1 MQNDIKKIS
10 IFLSSPGDVLQE
22 RQIVSK
28 VINKLTSSP
37 LLHDKINLE
46 LISWDQP
53 GTTIPLL
60 ASISP
65 QEAINQGMKLPAD
78 CDIVIVVL
86 WSRLGTPLTTSSFL
100 KPDGN
105 QYLSGT
111 EWEFLN
117 AQEKAKQTSRPLIL
131 LFRRTEK
138 VLLDPDASDFEE
150 KTKQRKLVNE
160 FFKSL
165 SNPDGS
171 IQYSYSSYTTPTEF
185 ESLLEQNITAL
196 VARLIDN
203 QPIRPQPFLHD
214 EVNRDSYPTNRFVFD
229 ITEPNA
235 VDRKIFLLPASEL
248 IFGMSKREKHP
259 DVDVVLRLLPSRSI
273 NLDPAN
279 WKASAM
285 ISKAHWRLRVIDGQ
299 VQLMDIS
306 KNGITISQTSL
317 DDSSLESLGDIVSLS
332 GTMPEEGEADF
343 IRITKNEWL
352 KIPDHLQLTLGNNLL
367 DLKIE
372 TFRDERSN
380 KVNSVRVSRLT
391 NYPQHQY
398 LQLIDRAS
406 IGNSPTCAVHFD
418 IPGSNAVF
426 GELLLKHGSIYI
438 NSFIDNGLNLNGSN
452 LIPNLPTQL
461 KEKDYLKF
469 GNIKLL
475 FNQALD
481 NHFLSQTQHRYRKI
495 SLRKEK

>member
-1 MQNDIKKIS
+1 MQNNIKNIS
-10 IFLSSPGDVLQE
+10 IFLSSPGYILQE
-22 RQIVSK
+22 RQIAVK
-28 VINKLTSSP
+28 VINRLTSSP
-37 LLHDKINLE
+37 LLRDKIKLE
-46 LISWDQP
+46 IISWDQP
-53 GTTIPLL
+53 GTSIPLL

-65 QEAINQGMKLPAD
+65 QEAINQGMKLPSE
-78 CDIVIVVL
+78 CDIVIVIL
-86 WSRLGTPLTTSSFL
+86 WSRLGTPLTKSSFN
-100 KPDGN
+100 KSDGSP
-105 QYLSGT
+105 YLSGT

-117 AQEKAKQTSRPLIL
+117 AQEKARQTGRPLIL
-131 LFRRTEK
+131 LYRRTEK
-138 VLLDPDASDFEE
+138 VLLDPDATDFEE

-171 IQYSYSSYTTPTEF
+171 IQYGYSSYTTPTEF
-185 ESLLEQNITAL
+185 ENLLEQNITAL
-196 VARLIDN
+196 VARFIDN
-203 QPIRPQPFLHD
+203 QPLRPQPFLRD

-229 ITEPNA
+229 ITEPNSL
-235 VDRKIFLLPASEL
+235 DRKIFLLPASEL
-248 IFGMSKREKHP
+248 VFGMSKREKHP

-273 NLDPAN
+273 KLDPAN

-306 KNGITISQTSL
+306 RNGITINRTSL
-317 DDSSLESLGDIVSLS
+317 DDSDLESLGDIVGLF
-332 GTMPEEGEADF
+332 GTAPEKGEADF
-343 IRITKNEWL
+343 VRVIKNEWRT
-352 KIPDHLQLTLGNNLL
+352 IPDHLSLTLGNNLL
-367 DLKIE
+367 DLKID

-380 KVNSVRVSRLT
+380 KVNSVRVSRLI

-398 LQLIDRAS
+398 LQLIYRAG
-406 IGNSPTCAVHFD
+406 IGNSPACAVHFD
-418 IPGSNAVF
+418 VPGKDAVF

-438 NSFIDNGLNLNGSN
+438 NSFIENSLSLNDSI

-469 GNIKLL
+469 GDIKLF

-481 NHFLSQTQHRYRKI
+481 DHFLS
-495 SLRKEK
+495 